1 MVTLFKLCFLIRSR
15 GSIKFALCIS
25 HTEPSLTCVSSNLF
39 FSFYSLVHIYSF
51 QVDGLGVTG
60 VEGLFRRCC
69 ESTMRSLRRPDNAA
83 ALTTLAEV
91 SDALRTPLHILNLVL
106 F

>member
-1 MVTLFKLCFLIRSR
+1 MSEYLHVLDFVSRLQVYTSLKNTLPPLQC
-15 GSIKFALCIS
+15 
-25 HTEPSLTCVSSNLF
+25 SLLSSYLTLPTCD
-39 FSFYSLVHIYSF
+39 SLA

-91 SDALRTPLHILNLVL
+91 TTIVCTTVFILEPL
-106 F
+106 FFE